1 MGRHSLF
8 RGEMWGSVGDMQNRL
23 LSGTYDCNL
32 DNRHRLAV
40 PARVRD
46 RFSEGAVLAWWID
59 PCLVLVPRL
68 EWGTLIERTFG
79 SMSVLDD
86 DQRELSR
93 YLLAG
98 AYEQELDKQGRV
110 LLPAELREHA
120 GIGRAA
126 KVVGAGDYLE
136 VWDPASLGE
145 RFRQLQEEGVSSR
158 AKRLANRMA

>member
-1 MGRHSLF
+1 
-8 RGEMWGSVGDMQNRL
+8 MQNRL
-23 LSGTYDCNL
+23 LSGTYECNL

-46 RFSEGAVLAWWID
+46 RFAEGAVLAWWID
-59 PCLVLVPRL
+59 PCLVVVPRL
-68 EWGTLIERTFG
+68 EWGALIERTFG

-98 AYEQELDKQGRV
+98 AYEQELDKQGR
-110 LLPAELREHA
+110 LLIPTELRAHA
-120 GIGRAA
+120 DVGKSV

-136 VWDPASLGE
+136 VWNPQSLSD
-145 RFRQLQEEGVSSR
+145 RFSQLQEEGVSSR